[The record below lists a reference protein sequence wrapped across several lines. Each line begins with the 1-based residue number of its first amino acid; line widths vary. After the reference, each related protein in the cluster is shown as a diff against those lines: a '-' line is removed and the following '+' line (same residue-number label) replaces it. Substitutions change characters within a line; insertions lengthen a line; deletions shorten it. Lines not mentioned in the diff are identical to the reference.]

1 MKEQY
6 RQNIKIVYL
15 YWDSG
20 RFREVL
26 GGFGEFRGD
35 SGGSGGSSR
44 EFRGGFRVL
53 QTPVGFPQKMWS
65 AKKSGTLSEQIICGK
80 LKCCKS

>member
-1 MKEQY
+1 MFLG
-6 RQNIKIVYL
+6 VSAS
-15 YWDSG
+15 SG
-20 RFREVL
+20 GIRGVL
-26 GGFGEFRGD
+26 GEVPGNSWG
-35 SGGSGGSSR
+35 
-44 EFRGGFRVL
+44 GGFRVL